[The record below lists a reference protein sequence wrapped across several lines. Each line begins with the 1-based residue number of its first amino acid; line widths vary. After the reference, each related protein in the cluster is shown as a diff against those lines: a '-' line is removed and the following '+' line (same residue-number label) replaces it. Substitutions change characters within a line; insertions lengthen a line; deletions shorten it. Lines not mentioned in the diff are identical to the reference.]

1 MSIEM
6 RSNKGI
12 NQKRE
17 KTTESD
23 FSLLP
28 RPMFVEK
35 RFFATSVAN
44 LLQAE
49 LRRKLPG
56 FQSMVSKQ

>member
-44 LLQAE
+44 LLQAN
-49 LRRKLPG
+49 
-56 FQSMVSKQ
+56 